1 MSAMSAEEQHGG
13 MIYVPDQVGAPMA
26 GVTSFFFGRASPVTP
41 AWDSPVDESPRE
53 DGSPAS
59 ELVESQTG
67 DGSTL

>member
-1 MSAMSAEEQHGG
+1 MSAEEQHGG
-13 MIYVPDQVGAPMA
+13 MIYVPDQVGPH
-26 GVTSFFFGRASPVTP
+26 GQVTSFFFGRAAPVTP